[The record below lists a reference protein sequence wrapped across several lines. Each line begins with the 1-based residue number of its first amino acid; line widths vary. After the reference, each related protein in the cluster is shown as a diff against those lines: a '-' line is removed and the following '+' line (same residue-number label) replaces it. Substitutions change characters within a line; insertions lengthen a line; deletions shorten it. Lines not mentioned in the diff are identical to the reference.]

1 MALLLLL
8 CHARHDC
15 DVTRRSTSR
24 ALKILVID
32 DNEAVLD
39 LVAVLLLRDGHTV
52 LTAPDG
58 SEGLARLEAGEP
70 VDLVLTDFELPDI
83 NGLEVVHRVRS
94 RWPRV
99 RVGIMTGM
107 VDEFPKQ
114 HEPIDLLLRKPVNL
128 YELREAVKGL
138 GLRAR

>member
-1 MALLLLL
+1 MAPLLLLS
-8 CHARHDC
+8 HPRD
-15 DVTRRSTSR
+15 DRNVIRRSISP

-39 LVAVLLLRDGHTV
+39 VVALLLLRDGHTV
-52 LTAPDG
+52 LIAADG
-58 SEGLARLEAGEP
+58 HQGLARLEAGEP
-70 VDLVLTDFELPDI
+70 VDLVLTDFDLPDI
-83 NGLEVVHRVRS
+83 SGLEVVHRVRS

-107 VDEFPKQ
+107 IDEFPKR

-128 YELREAVKGL
+128 YELRETVKRL
-138 GLRAR
+138 GLPAR

>member
-8 CHARHDC
+8 SHPGHNR
-15 DVTRRSTSR
+15 DVIRRSISR
-24 ALKILVID
+24 ALRILVID

-39 LVAVLLLRDGHTV
+39 VVALLLLRDGHTV
-52 LTAPDG
+52 LIAPDG
-58 SEGLARLEAGEP
+58 RQGLARLEAGEA
-70 VDLVLTDFELPDI
+70 VDLVLTDFALPDI
-83 NGLEVVHRVRS
+83 NGFEVVHRVRS

-107 VDEFPKQ
+107 IEEFPKR

-128 YELREAVKGL
+128 YELRETVKR
-138 GLRAR
+138 LRLPAR